1 LREFHDDVVAIDRM
15 DGAATLRSDARRCA
29 WTVQRG
35 GGTRTISWTAGSDR
49 VTINDTTASGSDQTI
64 VPIGHELPL
73 IPFR

>member
-1 LREFHDDVVAIDRM
+1 VGEYNGTLPVT
-15 DGAATLRSDARRCA
+15 ATGGT